1 MYSSAPF
8 QKLDRKRDNAYV
20 NNCIMSDLVDGIK
33 FGSNTKTIRE
43 NTKHIQR
50 KSSGKKED
58 GLNEGGRGH
67 TYHVHC
73 LSSTSC
79 TY

>member
-33 FGSNTKTIRE
+33 FGQQYKNNK
-43 NTKHIQR
+43 R
-50 KSSGKKED
+50 KYKAHTKKE
-58 GLNEGGRGH
+58 LRKERRWPE
-67 TYHVHC
+67 
-73 LSSTSC
+73 
-79 TY
+79 